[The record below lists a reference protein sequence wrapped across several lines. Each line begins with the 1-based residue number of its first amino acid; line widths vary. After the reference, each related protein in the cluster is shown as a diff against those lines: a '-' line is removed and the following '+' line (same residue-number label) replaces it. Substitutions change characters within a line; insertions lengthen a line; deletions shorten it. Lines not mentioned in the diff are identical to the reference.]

1 MADSLAMSKEK
12 NQPAIV
18 FGKVIKNLRLERGLT
33 QNNLADIINSERSHI
48 SDIER
53 GIKSPSLAM
62 VFRLSKALSISSG
75 ELIQTVENQL
85 RNLDS

>member
-62 VFRLSKALSISSG
+62 VFRLSKALSTSSG

-85 RNLDS
+85 RNLDL

>member
-62 VFRLSKALSISSG
+62 VFRLSKACLLYTSRC
-75 ELIQTVENQL
+75 V
-85 RNLDS
+85 

>member
-53 GIKSPSLAM
+53 SIKSVSY
-62 VFRLSKALSISSG
+62 
-75 ELIQTVENQL
+75 TH
-85 RNLDS
+85 LDVYKRQSNSWTEVTN

>member
-1 MADSLAMSKEK
+1 MTDSLAMSKEK

-62 VFRLSKALSISSG
+62 VFRLA
-75 ELIQTVENQL
+75 
-85 RNLDS
+85 NLYKLLKIN

>member
-33 QNNLADIINSERSHI
+33 QNNPVSYTHLDVYKRQPCGNTTAIV
-48 SDIER
+48 
-53 GIKSPSLAM
+53 PSSA
-62 VFRLSKALSISSG
+62 
-75 ELIQTVENQL
+75 N
-85 RNLDS
+85 